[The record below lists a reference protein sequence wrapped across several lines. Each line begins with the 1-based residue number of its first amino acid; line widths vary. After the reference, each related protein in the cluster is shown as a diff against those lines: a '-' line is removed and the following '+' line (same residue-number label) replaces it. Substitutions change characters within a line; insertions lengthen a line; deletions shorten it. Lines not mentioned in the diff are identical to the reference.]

1 MKQTYYPGVRP
12 DLIPYLN
19 VEGASVLDLGCGAGG
34 LAPLLRERGARRIVG
49 IEVSDLAVEA
59 AHVCDEVHQGRVEEV
74 LQNINES
81 FDFVI
86 TADVLEH
93 LVDPW
98 SLLRELRPH
107 VNDGGSLL
115 VSIPNVSH
123 LSVLLQLIF
132 RRDWRFDDA
141 GIFDRTH
148 LRWFG
153 RRTLHQLLDQ
163 AGFEPESWA
172 SNVAVHV
179 GGWHWGRGI
188 GPTKTRW
195 VPSFFVLQWIVIAR
209 TADTWHQ

>member
-1 MKQTYYPGVRP
+1 MRP
-12 DLIPYLN
+12 DLIPYLK
-19 VEGASVLDLGCGAGG
+19 VEGATVLDVGCGAGG

-49 IEVSDLAVEA
+49 VEVSDLAIDA
-59 AHVCDEVHQGRVEEV
+59 AKVCDEVHRGSVEEV
-74 LQNINES
+74 LQNIDES

-98 SLLRELRPH
+98 SVLRELRPH
-107 VNDGGSLL
+107 VKQGGSLL

-123 LSVLLQLIF
+123 LTVLLQLLF

-153 RRTLHQLLDQ
+153 RHTLNQMLDE
-163 AGFEPESWA
+163 AGFEPTTWA
-172 SNVAVHV
+172 ANVSLGLGRRWDRGV
-179 GGWHWGRGI
+179 G
-188 GPTKTRW
+188 PVKTRW
-195 VPSFFVLQWIVIAR
+195 VPAFFVLQWIVVAR
-209 TADTWHQ
+209 PVDTGVTDEK